1 MDQDQSNPGQELAD
15 EQERTAAAEQERTPE
30 QVREE
35 IEQARVE
42 LGDTVAALAEK
53 ADVKGQAQHAVQETK
68 ETVRGKVSGVKETA
82 ADKKDGLLSSA
93 REMTPDSADDAG
105 RRITGFASENSL
117 PLAALAAFGLGLLIG
132 KRRAR

>member
-53 ADVKGQAQHAVQETK
+53 TDVKAQAQHAVQETK

-82 ADKKDGLLSSA
+82 ADKKDELLSSA
-93 REMTPDSADDAG
+93 REVTPDSADDAG
-105 RRITGFASENSL
+105 RRITAFASENSL